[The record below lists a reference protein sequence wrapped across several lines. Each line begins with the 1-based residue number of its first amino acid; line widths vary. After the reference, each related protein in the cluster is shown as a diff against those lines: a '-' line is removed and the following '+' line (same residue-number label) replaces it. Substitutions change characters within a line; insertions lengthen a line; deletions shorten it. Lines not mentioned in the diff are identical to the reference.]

1 MNKRII
7 TINRMY
13 GSGGRVI
20 GKALAEKLGYAFYDK
35 ELIELAGK
43 EKQIPFSDLARVD
56 EKSPANGVFPAIT
69 TSRSL
74 LIFMVP
80 MNDILVH
87 PDTQKDIIL
96 SLAEKGSCVI
106 VGRCANHIL
115 QGRCLSVYIHVPFL
129 YLRVRNVQAR
139 TGRERKRRP

>member
-1 MNKRII
+1 MSKRII

-43 EKQIPFSDLARVD
+43 EKQIPFQRPCQSGRKKA
-56 EKSPANGVFPAIT
+56 PPMAFFPAIT

-74 LIFMVP
+74 LIF
-80 MNDILVH
+80 IRF
-87 PDTQKDIIL
+87 Q
-96 SLAEKGSCVI
+96 
-106 VGRCANHIL
+106 
-115 QGRCLSVYIHVPFL
+115 
-129 YLRVRNVQAR
+129 
-139 TGRERKRRP
+139 